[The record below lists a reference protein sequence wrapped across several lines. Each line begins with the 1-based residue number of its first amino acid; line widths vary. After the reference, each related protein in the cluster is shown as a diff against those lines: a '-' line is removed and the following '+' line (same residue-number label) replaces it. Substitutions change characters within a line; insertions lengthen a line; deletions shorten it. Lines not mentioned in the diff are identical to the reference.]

1 MSEVNWVVRDQRDT
15 LMRDL
20 AADIC
25 ARLHG
30 AIQQRGIAFLAVSGG
45 STVKTLFPLLANTP
59 IDWAH
64 VRIGLV
70 DDRWVDEFS
79 ADSNERLVRELLL
92 QNKAVDAQF
101 VPMKT
106 PHASPEAGVA
116 QRNQDY
122 AALPWPCDVMLLGMG
137 EDAHTASLFPC
148 SEELGRALTTDDV
161 VVAVNPTTAPY
172 ARMSLSL
179 ASVINSRYIV
189 VLTCGAS
196 KRAVLEAALKDGPVA
211 DMPIRG
217 ALRATAPCAIYYA
230 P

>member
-1 MSEVNWVVRDQRDT
+1 MSEVNWVVREERDT
-15 LMRDL
+15 LMGDL
-20 AADIC
+20 AADVA
-25 ARLHG
+25 ARLQG
-30 AIQQRGIAFLAVSGG
+30 AIRQRGIAFLAVSGG

-59 IDWAH
+59 IEWEH

-70 DDRWVDEFS
+70 DDRWVDDS
-79 ADSNERLVRELLL
+79 SPDSNERLVRELLL
-92 QNKAVDAQF
+92 QNQAAKAQF

-106 PHASPEAGVA
+106 AHATPEAGVA

-122 AALPWPCDVMLLGMG
+122 AALPWPCDVMMLGMG

-148 SEELGRALTTDDV
+148 SDELGRALSTNDV
-161 VVAVNPTTAPY
+161 VVAVNPKTAPY

-196 KRAVLEAALKDGPVA
+196 KRAVLEKALGDGPVA